1 MRVKSLLT
9 SLFISSFAGAPAA
22 ASDETAQGLS
32 LLERGA
38 QLLLQGLMKDVEP
51 ALREFEGAIG
61 QMQPQLRQFLL
72 EMGPAFIDLTEKMGD
87 LSHYE
92 QPEMLPNGDII
103 LRRKPEATPNSPAG
117 PPLDDIEL

>member
-1 MRVKSLLT
+1 MRVKPLLT
-9 SLFISSFAGAPAA
+9 SLLIAAFAGAPAA
-22 ASDETAQGLS
+22 ANDETAQGLS

-38 QLLLQGLMKDVEP
+38 KLLFQGLMKDVEP

-72 EMGPAFIDLTEKMGD
+72 EMGPAFIALTEKMGD

-92 QPEMLPNGDII
+92 LPEMLPNGDII
-103 LRRKPEATPNSPAG
+103 LRRKPEATPIDPAA
-117 PPLDDIEL
+117 PRPEDIEL